1 MGTAPLLLLQVEP
14 PITLTVRLH
23 RGLGDFEVTFGCS
36 GIFPLEFPGLSL
48 FFPEH
53 FGKILP
59 GIEEQML
66 ICIYACFWALMR
78 LGGAFLIKAS
88 SEAGP
93 CEADW
98 GGKRKCHTVR
108 RVWAREKGALEPSL
122 SYELREGLAGICGW
136 RIEDQKS
143 GRLSPCY
150 LRNTGQVLSL
160 PESQLPV

>member
-1 MGTAPLLLLQVEP
+1 M
-14 PITLTVRLH
+14 
-23 RGLGDFEVTFGCS
+23 TFGCS

-59 GIEEQML
+59 GVEEQML

-98 GGKRKCHTVR
+98 GGKRKCHSEEGVGQGER
-108 RVWAREKGALEPSL
+108 GSNLNQALVMKSDRSGGCL
-122 SYELREGLAGICGW
+122 W
-136 RIEDQKS
+136 VEDRGSEVSSNPPCTLLPKKQWT
-143 GRLSPCY
+143 SPI
-150 LRNTGQVLSL
+150 
-160 PESQLPV
+160 PP

>member
-14 PITLTVRLH
+14 PITLTVKLH
-23 RGLGDFEVTFGCS
+23 QGLGDFEVTFGCS
-36 GIFPLEFPGLSL
+36 GIFSLEFPGLGL

-59 GIEEQML
+59 GVEEQML

-98 GGKRKCHTVR
+98 GGKRKCHS
-108 RVWAREKGALEPSL
+108 E
-122 SYELREGLAGICGW
+122 EGMGQG
-136 RIEDQKS
+136 ES
-143 GRLSPCY
+143 GS
-150 LRNTGQVLSL
+150 
-160 PESQLPV
+160 

>member
-1 MGTAPLLLLQVEP
+1 M
-14 PITLTVRLH
+14 
-23 RGLGDFEVTFGCS
+23 TFGCS

-59 GIEEQML
+59 GVEEQML

-122 SYELREGLAGICGW
+122 SYELREGLVGICGW
-136 RIEDQKS
+136 RIADQKS
-143 GRLSPCY
+143 GRPSVLIPQHRPPCSETLDKSYPSQSLS
-150 LRNTGQVLSL
+150 SL
-160 PESQLPV
+160 YKMEIDMSSWTP